1 MGYRAL
7 STMDVKSGADAGNAW
22 SADKNFDTVT
32 RLVTLECWDEAM
44 DVMLSN
50 DGANWSDSFEID
62 PSRPLVLPFAAF
74 THRVKN
80 KAVGDIARY
89 QTAGM
94 E

>member
-1 MGYRAL
+1 MAFRAL
-7 STMDVKSGADAGNAW
+7 STMDVKSGLDAGDPW
-22 SADKNFDTVT
+22 SANIDFDRVT
-32 RLVTLECWDEAM
+32 RLVTLECWDEPM

-50 DGANWSDSFEID
+50 DGTNFGDPFEID
-62 PSRPLVLPFAAF
+62 PSRPLVLPFAAS

-80 KAVGDIARY
+80 TTVGDTARY